1 MIQSTTATTT
11 ARAASRRIRP
21 RTLVI
26 TALGL
31 ASAVVLAG
39 CSAGETDSFGSS
51 AGSDSFK
58 VVVLQG
64 YSTPPD
70 PDINYDGPGL
80 NIIESTYEGLV
91 AYADGQDTAEVVPE
105 LATEW
110 TVSEDGLTYSFTLR
124 EGVTFHDGTEFTAD
138 AVIASFERR
147 TAVDGGPAYMVGDV
161 TSVTK
166 VDDYSVDVTLAAPN
180 SAFIDYLA
188 SPFGLKMISPTVLE
202 EQAGDDFAQ
211 TYLTTNDAG
220 TGPYELTSV
229 DTGVS
234 YELTASDTYWGDTP
248 EFTTVSIEISDNAS
262 ATQLR
267 LERGEIDGVLGNL
280 NKTTFAAFEADDS
293 VEATTFPNFT
303 TQMIYM
309 NPESSIFTTTDDRA
323 TLFAGIDTE
332 TVIDNAMGSLEV
344 PTSQLFPATMLDS
357 SADDQ
362 GVTYDEDALQ
372 SIVDSGIA
380 AGKTVRIGYPATSAD
395 AAAVAQ
401 ELGATLS
408 SAGLPTE
415 AVSLGAGS
423 VYSMTDDLAA
433 APDLVIMAAFPDAAH
448 VDAWARI
455 IYTPNGGLDL
465 LGAEVPGLNDALDAA
480 LLEDN
485 LDAYSDIATSIIDSK
500 FWYSIGSLQ
509 TTTVTRTG
517 VTGIDEA
524 RNLLEYNV
532 LHFAA
537 LGNE

>member
-1 MIQSTTATTT
+1 MIQSTTPTPRT
-11 ARAASRRIRP
+11 AFSRP
-21 RTLVI
+21 RRARILTGI
-26 TALGL
+26 ALGAAAAIAL
-31 ASAVVLAG
+31 TG
-39 CSAGETDSFGSS
+39 CSAASSDSFGS
-51 AGSDSFK
+51 ADSDSFK

-70 PDINYDGPGL
+70 PDVNYDGPGL

-91 AYADGQDTAEVVPE
+91 AYADGEATAEIVPE

-110 TVSEDGLTYSFTLR
+110 SVSDDNLTYTFALR
-124 EGVTFHDGTEFTAD
+124 EGVTFHDGTDFTAD
-138 AVIASFERR
+138 AVVDSFARR

-161 TSVTK
+161 TSVTA
-166 VDDYSVDVTLAAPN
+166 VDDYTVEVTLAAPN
-180 SAFIDYLA
+180 SAFVDYLA
-188 SPFGLKMISPTVLE
+188 SPFGLKIISPTVLE
-202 EQAGDDFAQ
+202 EEAGDDFAQ
-211 TYLTTNDAG
+211 TYLTTHDAG

-229 DTGVS
+229 ETGVS
-234 YELTASDTYWGDTP
+234 YELTAAEGYWGDAP
-248 EFTTVSIEISDNAS
+248 EFETVEMEISDNAS
-262 ATQLR
+262 AAQLR
-267 LERGEIDGVLGNL
+267 LERGEIDAVLGNL
-280 NKTTFAAFEADDS
+280 NKTTFAAYEADDS
-293 VEATTFPNFT
+293 VEASTFPNYT

-309 NPESSIFTTTDDRA
+309 NPQSSIFTTVEDRA
-323 TLFAGIDTE
+323 ALFSGIDTE
-332 TVIDNAMGSLEV
+332 TIIDTAMGDLEV
-344 PTSQLFPATMLDS
+344 PTSQLFPAGMIDS
-357 SADDQ
+357 SLDDQ
-362 GVTYDEDALQ
+362 GVTYDPAALQ

-380 AGKTVRIGYPATSAD
+380 TGKTIRIGYPATSAD

-448 VDAWARI
+448 VDAFARI

-480 LLEDN
+480 LATDGDE
-485 LDAYSDIATSIIDSK
+485 AYGAIATSIIDSK
-500 FWYSIGSLQ
+500 NWFSIGSLQ
-509 TTTVTRTG
+509 TTTIVRTG
-517 VTGIDEA
+517 VTGLDDA

>member
-1 MIQSTTATTT
+1 MIQSTTPTPRT
-11 ARAASRRIRP
+11 AFSRP
-21 RTLVI
+21 RRARILTGI
-26 TALGL
+26 AFGAAAAIALT
-31 ASAVVLAG
+31 G
-39 CSAGETDSFGSS
+39 CSAVSSDSFGS
-51 AGSDSFK
+51 ADSDSFK

-70 PDINYDGPGL
+70 PDVNYDGPGL

-91 AYADGQDTAEVVPE
+91 AYADGEATAEIVPE

-110 TVSEDGLTYSFTLR
+110 SVSDDNLTYTFALR
-124 EGVTFHDGTEFTAD
+124 EGVTFHDGTDFTAD
-138 AVIASFERR
+138 AVVDSFARR

-161 TSVTK
+161 TSVTA
-166 VDDYSVDVTLAAPN
+166 VDDYTVEVTLAAPN
-180 SAFIDYLA
+180 SAFVDYLA
-188 SPFGLKMISPTVLE
+188 SPFGLKIISPTVLE
-202 EQAGDDFAQ
+202 EEAGDDFAQ
-211 TYLTTNDAG
+211 TFLTTHDAG

-229 DTGVS
+229 ETGVS
-234 YELTASDTYWGDTP
+234 YELTAAEGYWGDAP
-248 EFTTVSIEISDNAS
+248 EFETVEMEISDNAS

-267 LERGEIDGVLGNL
+267 LERGEIDAVLGNL
-280 NKTTFAAFEADDS
+280 NKTTFAAYEADDS
-293 VEATTFPNFT
+293 VEASTFPNYT

-309 NPESSIFTTTDDRA
+309 NPQSSIFTTVEDRA
-323 TLFAGIDTE
+323 ALFSGIDTE
-332 TVIDNAMGSLEV
+332 TIIDTAMGDLEV
-344 PTSQLFPATMLDS
+344 PTSQLFPAGMIDS
-357 SADDQ
+357 SLDDQ
-362 GVTYDEDALQ
+362 GVTYDPAALQ

-380 AGKTVRIGYPATSAD
+380 TGKTIRIGYPATSAD

-448 VDAWARI
+448 VDAFARI

-480 LLEDN
+480 LATDGDE
-485 LDAYSDIATSIIDSK
+485 AYGAIATSIIDSK
-500 FWYSIGSLQ
+500 NWFSIGSLQ
-509 TTTVTRTG
+509 TTTIVRTG
-517 VTGIDEA
+517 VTGLDDA

-537 LGNE
+537 LGND

>member
-1 MIQSTTATTT
+1 MIQSTTGHKQRPTATRR
-11 ARAASRRIRP
+11 ARISTGVAFGAAAAI
-21 RTLVI
+21 
-26 TALGL
+26 ALT
-31 ASAVVLAG
+31 G
-39 CSAGETDSFGSS
+39 CSAGAADSFES
-51 AGSDSFK
+51 ADSFK
-58 VVVLQG
+58 VVILQG

-91 AYADGQDTAEVVPE
+91 AYADGQDTAEIVPE
-105 LATEW
+105 LATDW
-110 TVSEDGLTYSFTLR
+110 TESEDGLTYTFTLR

-138 AVIASFERR
+138 AVVASFERR

-161 TSVTK
+161 TAVTP
-166 VDDYSVDVTLAAPN
+166 VDDYTVEVTLAAPN
-180 SAFIDYLA
+180 SAFVDYLA

-202 EQAGDDFAQ
+202 EEAGEDFAQ
-211 TYLTTNDAG
+211 TYLTTHDAG

-229 DTGVS
+229 ETGVS
-234 YELTASDTYWGDTP
+234 YELTASDSYWGDKP
-248 EFTTVSIEISDNAS
+248 EFESVEIEISDNAS
-262 ATQLR
+262 AAQLR

-280 NKTTFAAFEADDS
+280 NKASFASYVADDS
-293 VEATTFPNFT
+293 VEATTFPNYT

-309 NPESSIFTTTDDRA
+309 NPESSVFTTVEDRA
-323 TLFAGIDTE
+323 KLFTGIDTE
-332 TVIDNAMGSLEV
+332 TIIENAMGDLEK
-344 PTSQLFPATMLDS
+344 PTSQLFPAGMLDTS
-357 SADDQ
+357 MDDQ
-362 GVTYDEDALQ
+362 GVVYDETALQ

-380 AGKTVRIGYPATSAD
+380 AGKTIRIGYPATSAD

-408 SAGLPTE
+408 TAGLPTE

-465 LGAEVPGLNDALDAA
+465 LGAEVEGLEADLDAA
-480 LLEDN
+480 VTSDD
-485 LDAYSDIATSIIDSK
+485 DAAYGAIAQKIIDSK
-500 FWYSIGSLQ
+500 YWFSTGSLN
-509 TTTVTRTG
+509 TTTITRDG
-517 VTGIDEA
+517 VTGIDDA

-537 LGNE
+537 LGEE